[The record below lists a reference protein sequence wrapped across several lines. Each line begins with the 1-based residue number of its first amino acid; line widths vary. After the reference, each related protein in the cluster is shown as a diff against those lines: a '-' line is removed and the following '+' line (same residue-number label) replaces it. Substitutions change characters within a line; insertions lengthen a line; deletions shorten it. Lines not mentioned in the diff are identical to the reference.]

1 MNQIESRDLLRF
13 RFLSNVAYSPDGRNA
28 AFLEHRP
35 DEEKNRYAGRLWLY
49 AGDSGETR
57 PLTAGDDAANFIWLD
72 NDSLLFASK
81 REKPK
86 PDTTQFFRLDL
97 RGGEAEP
104 HFTVPHR
111 VTFIRRID
119 SDHYVLL
126 CAVDTQTEEKRENR
140 AEAGKDFHIFDE
152 IPFWSDGRG
161 ITNKKRSTLML
172 FDAATGACTRVS
184 PEHTDV
190 TAVRLSQNGEKILY
204 AGKDYAD
211 VRPRMSGLYEYE
223 IPKGQTRTL
232 VEPGELEI
240 DTLAITARHIFFA
253 GSDEAF
259 PGKNPRLYLI
269 DQQTGERTMLPD
281 YDFEPGAGVGTDSA
295 FGGGRTHKYSVGKVY
310 MLSVDRV
317 TSRLIS
323 IDGKGDRQ
331 VYTKKDGGI
340 QCFDIFGKSVLFI
353 GMRDGRLPELYSLDL
368 ASGEEKRLTSF
379 NEEWY
384 QQHKPQT
391 PEHFLFRNRDG
402 LELDGF
408 VLYPAGFEPG
418 KKYPAVLQ
426 IHGGPKGVYG
436 TTYFHEMQVLASH
449 GMFVI
454 FTNPRGGDGRGSAF
468 ADLTR
473 KLGTID
479 YEDLLDF
486 TDAALARIPEIDGA
500 RVGICG
506 GSYGGFMVNWM
517 IGHTDRYAAACSQR
531 SIANYMSKCLTTDIG
546 FTHNL
551 AQMGTNPWDGFDV
564 MWGTSPLRYAHNAKT
579 PTLFIHSD
587 NDYRCWM
594 SEGLQMF
601 TALKMQG
608 VKTRLALY
616 HGESHGLSRTGS
628 PRNRLARLDE
638 IVSWFEQNL

>member
-1 MNQIESRDLLRF
+1 PQADIWTAGSPCQNVSIAGGRAGLHGDRSGLFFQFVDLLKGKAEADKPQWIILENVKGL
-13 RFLSNVAYSPDGRNA
+13 LSSNA
-28 AFLEHRP
+28 GWDFLE
-35 DEEKNRYAGRLWLY
+35 YL
-49 AGDSGETR
+49 GE
-57 PLTAGDDAANFIWLD
+57 L
-72 NDSLLFASK
+72 
-81 REKPK
+81 
-86 PDTTQFFRLDL
+86 
-97 RGGEAEP
+97 
-104 HFTVPHR
+104 
-111 VTFIRRID
+111 
-119 SDHYVLL
+119 
-126 CAVDTQTEEKRENR
+126 
-140 AEAGKDFHIFDE
+140 AEAGYDCEWQIFNSKDYGVPQNRERVYTIGRLRSRGGRE
-152 IPFWSDGRG
+152 ILPISAESCGNLKQVIGGMQGYRVYDPSGVS
-161 ITNKKRSTLML
+161 STLASEAGGMG
-172 FDAATGACTRVS
+172 AKTG
-184 PEHTDV
+184 
-190 TAVRLSQNGEKILY
+190 
-204 AGKDYAD
+204 
-211 VRPRMSGLYEYE
+211 
-223 IPKGQTRTL
+223 
-232 VEPGELEI
+232 
-240 DTLAITARHIFFA
+240 
-253 GSDEAF
+253 
-259 PGKNPRLYLI
+259 LYLI

-368 ASGEEKRLTSF
+368 ATGEEKRLTSF

>member
-1 MNQIESRDLLRF
+1 MNQIESRDLLKF

-57 PLTAGDDAANFIWLD
+57 PLTAGDDASNFIWLD

-232 VEPGELEI
+232 VEPGEL
-240 DTLAITARHIFFA
+240 
-253 GSDEAF
+253 
-259 PGKNPRLYLI
+259 
-269 DQQTGERTMLPD
+269 
-281 YDFEPGAGVGTDSA
+281 
-295 FGGGRTHKYSVGKVY
+295 
-310 MLSVDRV
+310 
-317 TSRLIS
+317 
-323 IDGKGDRQ
+323 
-331 VYTKKDGGI
+331 
-340 QCFDIFGKSVLFI
+340 
-353 GMRDGRLPELYSLDL
+353 
-368 ASGEEKRLTSF
+368 
-379 NEEWY
+379 
-384 QQHKPQT
+384 
-391 PEHFLFRNRDG
+391 
-402 LELDGF
+402 
-408 VLYPAGFEPG
+408 
-418 KKYPAVLQ
+418 
-426 IHGGPKGVYG
+426 
-436 TTYFHEMQVLASH
+436 
-449 GMFVI
+449 
-454 FTNPRGGDGRGSAF
+454 
-468 ADLTR
+468 
-473 KLGTID
+473 
-479 YEDLLDF
+479 
-486 TDAALARIPEIDGA
+486 
-500 RVGICG
+500 
-506 GSYGGFMVNWM
+506 
-517 IGHTDRYAAACSQR
+517 
-531 SIANYMSKCLTTDIG
+531 
-546 FTHNL
+546 
-551 AQMGTNPWDGFDV
+551 
-564 MWGTSPLRYAHNAKT
+564 
-579 PTLFIHSD
+579 
-587 NDYRCWM
+587 
-594 SEGLQMF
+594 
-601 TALKMQG
+601 
-608 VKTRLALY
+608 
-616 HGESHGLSRTGS
+616 
-628 PRNRLARLDE
+628 
-638 IVSWFEQNL
+638 